1 MKGVPIKIGGI
12 PGRSVMYLV
21 LCIVILIIFYF
32 VALYPYERSLGA
44 IDSKT
49 AQVMNLIEK
58 QKVLLPLY
66 EEMVARG
73 ERNIRGTLPV
83 PDMTA
88 LSRADIDTVAP
99 LFERIADESGMQV
112 VSIRPDVLKLTEQST
127 DMTVTIHLRG
137 VFFDFRKFLVGVGG
151 VPSLKRVETIEITQ
165 EEDQKQFYVTVRL
178 AIA

>member
-112 VSIRPDVLKLTEQST
+112 VSIRPDVLSLTEASD
-127 DMTVTIHLRG
+127 DMMVAIQLRG
-137 VFFDFRKFLVGVGG
+137 SFLDFRKFLEAVGG
-151 VPSLKRVETIEITQ
+151 VPSLKGVKEIDIRQ
-165 EEDQKQFYVTVRL
+165 ESGHKEFYLTVRL
-178 AIA
+178 AIG